1 MRLIFTFNNEINGS
15 IHLGFY
21 QYYRGYYNTGTND
34 DKTFAELRARLGGFV
49 CGAGEDKLICE
60 EGIFYC
66 VHSLHYLNTLL

>member
-1 MRLIFTFNNEINGS
+1 MAPESMRLIFPFNNEINGS

-49 CGAGEDKLICE
+49 CGARGGKQLGFDQ
-60 EGIFYC
+60 IF
-66 VHSLHYLNTLL
+66 SINIITD